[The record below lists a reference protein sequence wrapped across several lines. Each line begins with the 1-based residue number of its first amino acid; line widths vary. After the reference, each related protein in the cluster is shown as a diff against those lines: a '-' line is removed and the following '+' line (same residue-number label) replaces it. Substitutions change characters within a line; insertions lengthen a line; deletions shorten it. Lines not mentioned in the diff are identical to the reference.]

1 MSCDGL
7 YVVLNRVLV
16 NVRSD
21 IFTGTVSFDRF
32 EVFSIVLVI
41 ISVYKFTRTEREENC
56 VLSVIRY
63 TRFL

>member
-1 MSCDGL
+1 MSAQTYSL
-7 YVVLNRVLV
+7 EPLVL
-16 NVRSD
+16 
-21 IFTGTVSFDRF
+21 TVF

-63 TRFL
+63 TRFP